1 VRRWLALTVISALA
15 TAADPGTLELD
26 TAEVDAIFVRF
37 DHAKHAKAFGK
48 ASLPCSGCHQ
58 VGATGDA
65 RLSDEALDRVLLRP
79 PESSC
84 HFCHNPPNGGVP
96 FKGAP
101 TRCDTCHDTVPA
113 PPSHGA
119 GWISAHGVEARL
131 SPASCESCHRRD
143 ACIDCHERQTPVDF
157 KVHDRSW
164 LSVHGIAART
174 NPSECA
180 TCHLQA
186 DCVECHAGGAP

>member
-1 VRRWLALTVISALA
+1 MKRWLALCLVAA
-15 TAADPGTLELD
+15 FAMAADGLD
-26 TAEVDAIFVRF
+26 LDAAEVDAIFDRF
-37 DHAKHAKAFGK
+37 DHAEHAKAFDK
-48 ASLPCSGCHQ
+48 ASLPCTGCHQ
-58 VGATGDA
+58 VGATGDP
-65 RLSDEALDRVLLRP
+65 RLSGEALDRALLRP
-79 PESSC
+79 PEGAC
-84 HFCHNPPNGGVP
+84 HFCHNPSGGVP

-101 TRCDTCHDTVPA
+101 QRCDTCHENVPA

-119 GWISAHGVEARL
+119 GWMTAHGPEARL
-131 SPASCESCHRRD
+131 SPVACESCHRRD

-180 TCHLQA
+180 TCHLQT
-186 DCVECHAGGAP
+186 DCVTCHAGGAP

>member
-1 VRRWLALTVISALA
+1 MRWLALAVLAALA
-15 TAADPGTLELD
+15 ADSGNLD
-26 TAEVDAIFVRF
+26 LDAAEVDAIYARF
-37 DHAKHAKAFGK
+37 DHAEHTKAFGK

-65 RLSDEALDRVLLRP
+65 RLSGEALDHVLLRP

-84 HFCHNPPNGGVP
+84 HFCHNPPGGVP

-101 TRCDTCHDTVPA
+101 QRCDTCHETVPA

-119 GWISAHGVEARL
+119 GWIAAHGVEARL
-131 SPASCESCHRRD
+131 APTTCESCHRRD
-143 ACIDCHERQTPVDF
+143 SCIDCHERQTPVDF
-157 KVHDRSW
+157 RVHDRTW
-164 LSVHGIAART
+164 LTVHGIAART
-174 NPSECA
+174 DPTECA

-186 DCVECHAGGAP
+186 DCVTCHAGGAP